1 MHDTSSRRRAR
12 ELKRE
17 AERLERDARLLVQ
30 ISGME
35 MSGGARRCESEKLRD
50 NAARLE
56 LLARLEDLSVRQVDY
71 WKQSR
76 RTGELNN
83 FPRWIASWREGN
95 GIRTVYLGSVKKL
108 SQTEAL
114 EKAREMKRRFLEV
127 LGCTARP

>member
-1 MHDTSSRRRAR
+1 MHDTSSRRRVR

-35 MSGGARRCESEKLRD
+35 RDVEARRRESEMLRD

-76 RTGELNN
+76 RTGELKNY
-83 FPRWIASWREGN
+83 PRWIASWREGN
-95 GIRTVYLGSVKKL
+95 RIRTVYLGSVKKL

-114 EKAREMKRRFLEV
+114 EKAREMKRMALEA
-127 LGCTARP
+127 LGCTARR